1 MSKQIELSEFVYT
14 TPNPPYEFPVI
25 AGIERERAEIN
36 SGQDREFFLDM
47 LALFIAEFEHV
58 GETVRA
64 EIDRGDLTAAKR
76 RLHNLRGNAGNLGA
90 MDLMN
95 SAQSLELSI
104 PLTPPDLNNQIEE
117 LCTRI
122 EALVQAATP
131 WLSRPNKKSANST
144 DPIDIGKLSALRE
157 ALSQRN
163 LLALTLYNELE
174 ATFSGH
180 HDQESLHDLQ
190 QAIRQLRFEDAVAWL
205 DEHAPP
211 TAQ

>member
-1 MSKQIELSEFVYT
+1 MSKPIELSEFANS
-14 TPNPPYEFPVI
+14 TPNSPDEFPVI
-25 AGIERERAEIN
+25 AGIDRERAKIN
-36 SGQDREFFLDM
+36 SGQNQDFFLGM

-90 MDLMN
+90 MDLMS

-104 PLTPPDLNNQIEE
+104 PHTLPDLNIQIEE
-117 LCTRI
+117 VCSRI
-122 EALVQAATP
+122 QALVQAASP
-131 WLSRPNKKSANST
+131 WLSRPNEKSTIST
-144 DPIDIGKLSALRE
+144 DPIDAEKLSTLRE
-157 ALSQRN
+157 ALLQRN
-163 LLALTLYNELE
+163 LLALTLYSELE

-180 HDQESLHDLQ
+180 HNQESLYDLE
-190 QAIRQLRFEDAVAWL
+190 QAIRQLRFEDAVSWL
-205 DEHAPP
+205 DEHATP

>member
-1 MSKQIELSEFVYT
+1 MSKPIELSEFVNP
-14 TPNPPYEFPVI
+14 TPNSPDEFPVI
-25 AGIERERAEIN
+25 AGIDRERAKIN
-36 SGQDREFFLDM
+36 SGEDREFFLDM
-47 LALFIAEFEHV
+47 LALFIAEFEHL

-104 PLTPPDLNNQIEE
+104 PHTPPDLNNQIEE
-117 LCTRI
+117 LCSRI
-122 EALVQAATP
+122 KALVKAATP
-131 WLSRPNKKSANST
+131 WLSRQKKSATST
-144 DPIDIGKLSALRE
+144 DPIDIEKLSALRE
-157 ALSQRN
+157 ALSRRN

-174 ATFSGH
+174 ATFCGH

>member
-1 MSKQIELSEFVYT
+1 MSKPIELSEFVNP
-14 TPNPPYEFPVI
+14 TPNSPDEFPVI
-25 AGIERERAEIN
+25 AGIDRERAKIN
-36 SGQDREFFLDM
+36 SGEDREFFLDM
-47 LALFIAEFEHV
+47 LALFIAEFEHL

-104 PLTPPDLNNQIEE
+104 PNTPPDLNNQIEE
-117 LCTRI
+117 LCSRI
-122 EALVQAATP
+122 EALVKAATP
-131 WLSRPNKKSANST
+131 WLSRQKKSATST
-144 DPIDIGKLSALRE
+144 DPIDIEKLSALRE
-157 ALSQRN
+157 ALSRRN

-174 ATFSGH
+174 ATFCGH

>member
-1 MSKQIELSEFVYT
+1 MSKP
-14 TPNPPYEFPVI
+14 TPNPPTVFPII

-36 SGQDREFFLDM
+36 SGQDRKFFLDM
-47 LALFIAEFEHV
+47 LTLFIAEFEHV
-58 GETVRA
+58 GETVRS
-64 EIDRGDLTAAKR
+64 EINRGDLTAAKR

-90 MDLMN
+90 MDLMT

-104 PLTPPDLNNQIEE
+104 PHNPPDLNIQIEE
-117 LCTRI
+117 FCSRMQ
-122 EALVQAATP
+122 ALVEAATP
-131 WLSRPNKKSANST
+131 WLSRPNEKSAIST
-144 DPIDIGKLSALRE
+144 DPIDAEKLSRLRE

-180 HDQESLHDLQ
+180 HDQESLHDLE
-190 QAIRQLRFEDAVAWL
+190 QAIRQLRFEDAVSWL
-205 DEHAPP
+205 DEHATL